1 MRRNLELLSL
11 ACGVALAMVAG
22 GCQTSTPSARRPSA
36 KIDPCAERLHDICGR
51 LLLYYRGNGKL
62 PVALAD
68 MKGLDSGALP
78 PLVCPLSDKP
88 YIYRKDGLRV
98 TGRPG
103 LLVLYDAEPVHSG
116 MRWGISVETA
126 SEGQPLTGRVV
137 LLPDSPLFS
146 AKK

>member
-1 MRRNLELLSL
+1 MRRSLDLLCL

-22 GCQTSTPSARRPSA
+22 GCQTSTPSARRPDA
-36 KIDPCAERLHDICGR
+36 VIDLCAERLHDICGR
-51 LLLYYRGNGKL
+51 LLLYYRVNGKL
-62 PVALAD
+62 PAALAD
-68 MKGLDSGALP
+68 MRGLDSGALP
-78 PLVCPLSDKP
+78 PLVCPLSGKP

-98 TGRPG
+98 PGRPG

>member
-1 MRRNLELLSL
+1 MRRSLDLLCL
-11 ACGVALAMVAG
+11 ACALAWATIAA
-22 GCQTSTPSARRPSA
+22 GCQASGASAHRPSA
-36 KIDPCAERLHDICGR
+36 KIDPCAERLHDISGR
-51 LLLYYRGNGKL
+51 LLLYYRVNGKL

-68 MKGLDSGALP
+68 MRGLDSGALP

-98 TGRPG
+98 PGRPG